1 MKKIIGL
8 GLIGLGIYW
17 IWKCQK
23 SKTADKKS
31 FSSNPND
38 PQSQPYSAMISM

>member
-1 MKKIIGL
+1 MKKIIGI

-17 IWKCQK
+17 ILKCHKQK
-23 SKTADKKS
+23 SETKS

-38 PQSQPYSAMISM
+38 PQSQPYIAMISM

>member
-17 IWKCQK
+17 ILKCQK
-23 SKTADKKS
+23 HETKS

>member
-1 MKKIIGL
+1 MKKIIGI

-23 SKTADKKS
+23 QKS
-31 FSSNPND
+31 DTKAFSSNPND
-38 PQSQPYSAMISM
+38 PQSQPYSATISI

>member
-17 IWKCQK
+17 ILKCQK
-23 SKTADKKS
+23 SKTPASKS